1 MAMCPKNGKKLFRL
15 FWMPMTD
22 EQIGRLTILELLE
35 LVRRLIDE
43 IEIKSMEVAE

>member
-1 MAMCPKNGKKLFRL
+1 MTMYPKNGKLLFRL

-22 EQIGRLTILELLE
+22 EQIGRLTIPELLE

>member
-1 MAMCPKNGKKLFRL
+1 MCRRSGKKLFRL
-15 FWMPMTD
+15 FWILMTD
-22 EQIGRLTILELLE
+22 EQIGRLTIPELLE

>member
-1 MAMCPKNGKKLFRL
+1 
-15 FWMPMTD
+15 MPMTD

>member
-1 MAMCPKNGKKLFRL
+1 MYPKNGKLLCRR